1 MNINTTD
8 NTCFKSIQKVPF
20 AFIWIYLTPVNSG
33 KMTSSVGRNP
43 MKSPANSQKSIQ
55 KVPIRYSKSP
65 SCTIRNPLEILK
77 MSKIQQL
84 PHEDIAYIIRYALK

>member
-20 AFIWIYLTPVNSG
+20 AFIWIYLTPVNYD

-43 MKSPANSQKSIQ
+43 LKSPANSRKSIQ
-55 KVPIRYSKSP
+55 KVPFA
-65 SCTIRNPLEILK
+65 
-77 MSKIQQL
+77 QL
-84 PHEDIAYIIRYALK
+84 GMTFGIFPI

>member
-20 AFIWIYLTPVNSG
+20 EFIWIYLTPVNSG

-43 MKSPANSQKSIQ
+43 MKSPANSRKSIQ
-55 KVPIRYSKSP
+55 KVPFA
-65 SCTIRNPLEILK
+65 
-77 MSKIQQL
+77 QL
-84 PHEDIAYIIRYALK
+84 GMTFGIFPI